1 MPPKDDDDPASTK
14 EVVTKKQKQLL
25 NREEL
30 DLNLIAESL
39 GAYVV
44 SEDIRSLTGDP
55 KEIIKRIFG
64 GVPRVTPG
72 ADPRDFLPDPKSK
85 VRNPKPKK
93 PTPGGPRVN
102 PGASPFDIDDVR
114 PGDVGIEDDPR
125 AASYA
130 DSDMKTDQR
139 AGRSI
144 RGRTPAPG
152 TNQSLWKR
160 FQNWAKSSSGSKVGP
175 GQVLGTGANLIGL
188 ANIIPNLYK
197 LNPSYDAR
205 KDPNNSLY
213 RRPEP
218 EYKPVPGVVYG
229 QRANE
234 IGALGG
240 GKPSSVPVKPKPV
253 KLPVDPFVKP
263 KPSPE
268 PEPEVNPSQDPAKPP
283 QTKPPVVTPKN
294 PDGDKKKPPVTV
306 NPPTGVGDDN
316 KTGSKQGT
324 LPQGQLAQ
332 VARTAATA
340 QALKAATSK
349 TGKGKFK
356 FGVPQQARGK
366 IGRRQNPQ

>member
-25 NREEL
+25 NREEM

-39 GAYVV
+39 GGFVIEGRRRKKYRRRGGPSGEKPVQTGEKPTNPTGAQ
-44 SEDIRSLTGDP
+44 SGGRS
-55 KEIIKRIFG
+55 KEG
-64 GVPRVTPG
+64 GSRTNTTLDDLDDLSRRALDAAASDYKQLELPG
-72 ADPRDFLPDPKSK
+72 M
-85 VRNPKPKK
+85 PKPSQ
-93 PTPGGPRVN
+93 P
-102 PGASPFDIDDVR
+102 
-114 PGDVGIEDDPR
+114 
-125 AASYA
+125 
-130 DSDMKTDQR
+130 
-139 AGRSI
+139 
-144 RGRTPAPG
+144 
-152 TNQSLWKR
+152 SLWKR

-188 ANIIPNLYK
+188 ANLIPNLYK

-205 KDPNNSLY
+205 KDPNNRLY

-268 PEPEVNPSQDPAKPP
+268 PEPEVNPSQDPANPP
-283 QTKPPVVTPKN
+283 KTKPPGVKPKD
-294 PDGDKKKPPVTV
+294 PDDKKKPTVVV
-306 NPPTGVGDDN
+306 NPPVNVGPGADN
-316 KTGSKQGT
+316 KTTSDSRT
-324 LPQGQLAQ
+324 TASPQSQLSQ
-332 VARTAATA
+332 VAQGVQIA
-340 QALKAATSK
+340 QTVRSTTSRNK
-349 TGKGKFK
+349 KGKFPR
-356 FGVPQQARGK
+356 FGAPQQPRGK

>member
-39 GAYVV
+39 GGFVIEGRRRKKYRRRGGPSGEKPVQTGEKPTNPTGAQ
-44 SEDIRSLTGDP
+44 SGGRSKEGGSRTSTALGDLDDLSRRTLDAAASDY
-55 KEIIKRIFG
+55 KQLEL
-64 GVPRVTPG
+64 PG
-72 ADPRDFLPDPKSK
+72 M
-85 VRNPKPKK
+85 PKP
-93 PTPGGPRVN
+93 
-102 PGASPFDIDDVR
+102 
-114 PGDVGIEDDPR
+114 
-125 AASYA
+125 
-130 DSDMKTDQR
+130 
-139 AGRSI
+139 
-144 RGRTPAPG
+144 
-152 TNQSLWKR
+152 SLLKR

-188 ANIIPNLYK
+188 ANLIPNLYK

-213 RRPEP
+213 KRPEP

-240 GKPSSVPVKPKPV
+240 GKPSSVPVPV
-253 KLPVDPFVKP
+253 KLPVKPFVKP
-263 KPSPE
+263 KPGPE
-268 PEPEVNPSQDPAKPP
+268 PEPQVEPSQDPAKPP
-283 QTKPPVVTPKN
+283 KTKPPVVKTK
-294 PDGDKKKPPVTV
+294 D
-306 NPPTGVGDDN
+306 PTNGTKGNVVGNDN
-316 KTGSKQGT
+316 KTGSKQGVT
-324 LPQGQLAQ
+324 PLTQDQLAQ

-356 FGVPQQARGK
+356 FGVPQQARGR

>member
-25 NREEL
+25 NREEM

-39 GAYVV
+39 GGFVIEGRRRKKYRGRNQGSKPVQ
-44 SEDIRSLTGDP
+44 T
-55 KEIIKRIFG
+55 
-64 GVPRVTPG
+64 TPQRT
-72 ADPRDFLPDPKSK
+72 DPRDFMPDPGST
-85 VRNPKPKK
+85 VPNPKVKT

-102 PGASPFDIDDVR
+102 PGPSPFDIDDVR

-175 GQVLGTGANLIGL
+175 GQVLGTATNLVGL
-188 ANIIPNLYK
+188 ANLIPNLYK

-234 IGALGG
+234 IGALS
-240 GKPSSVPVKPKPV
+240 KEPSSVPVKPPKLPKPR
-253 KLPVDPFVKP
+253 KLPVEP

-268 PEPEVNPSQDPAKPP
+268 PEPQVEPSQDPAQKPK
-283 QTKPPVVTPKN
+283 TKPPVVTPKN

-306 NPPTGVGDDN
+306 NPPTGVGSNN
-316 KTGSKQGT
+316 KTGSNQSSTT

-332 VARTAATA
+332 IAQGTATA
-340 QALKAATSK
+340 QALKSATSK
-349 TGKGKFK
+349 TGKGKLPRI
-356 FGVPQQARGK
+356 GVPGYRGK
-366 IGRRQNPQ
+366 IGRRSNPQ

>member
-1 MPPKDDDDPASTK
+1 MPPKDDEDPASTK

-25 NREEL
+25 NREEM

-39 GAYVV
+39 GGFIIEGRRRKKYRRRGGPSGEKPVQTGEKPTNPTGAQ
-44 SEDIRSLTGDP
+44 SGGRS
-55 KEIIKRIFG
+55 KEG
-64 GVPRVTPG
+64 GSRTSTALSDLDDLSRRALDAAASDYKQLELPG
-72 ADPRDFLPDPKSK
+72 M
-85 VRNPKPKK
+85 PKPSQ
-93 PTPGGPRVN
+93 P
-102 PGASPFDIDDVR
+102 
-114 PGDVGIEDDPR
+114 
-125 AASYA
+125 
-130 DSDMKTDQR
+130 
-139 AGRSI
+139 
-144 RGRTPAPG
+144 
-152 TNQSLWKR
+152 SLWKR

-188 ANIIPNLYK
+188 ANLIPNLYK
-197 LNPSYDAR
+197 LSPSYDAR

-213 RRPEP
+213 KRPEP

-240 GKPSSVPVKPKPV
+240 GKPSSVAVPTLPKPV
-253 KLPVDPFVKP
+253 KLPVEPFVEP
-263 KPSPE
+263 KPGPDPE
-268 PEPEVNPSQDPAKPP
+268 PQVEPSQDPAQKPK
-283 QTKPPVVTPKN
+283 TKPPVVKTKDPKN
-294 PDGDKKKPPVTV
+294 DNKGNVV
-306 NPPTGVGDDN
+306 VGSNN
-316 KTGSKQGT
+316 KTGSNQSATT

-356 FGVPQQARGK
+356 FGVPQQARGR

>member
-25 NREEL
+25 NREEM

-39 GAYVV
+39 GGFVIEGRRRKKYRRRRGPSGEKPVQTGEKPTNPTGAQ
-44 SEDIRSLTGDP
+44 SGGRS
-55 KEIIKRIFG
+55 KEGGSPTNTRLDDLDDLSKRAAAA
-64 GVPRVTPG
+64 VA
-72 ADPRDFLPDPKSK
+72 ADYKQLELSGM
-85 VRNPKPKK
+85 PKPSQ
-93 PTPGGPRVN
+93 P
-102 PGASPFDIDDVR
+102 SP
-114 PGDVGIEDDPR
+114 
-125 AASYA
+125 
-130 DSDMKTDQR
+130 
-139 AGRSI
+139 
-144 RGRTPAPG
+144 
-152 TNQSLWKR
+152 WKR

-188 ANIIPNLYK
+188 ANLIPNLYK

-205 KDPNNSLY
+205 KDPNNRLY
-213 RRPEP
+213 KRPEP

-234 IGALGG
+234 IGALGD
-240 GKPSSVPVKPKPV
+240 GKPSSVPVKPQPV
-253 KLPVDPFVKP
+253 KLPSEPFVKP

-283 QTKPPVVTPKN
+283 QTKPPVVKPKD
-294 PDGDKKKPPVTV
+294 PDGGKKKPPVVV
-306 NPPTGVGDDN
+306 NPPVNVGAGNDN
-316 KTGSKQGT
+316 KTGSKQGVT
-324 LPQGQLAQ
+324 PLSQDQLAQ

-356 FGVPQQARGK
+356 FGVPQQARGR